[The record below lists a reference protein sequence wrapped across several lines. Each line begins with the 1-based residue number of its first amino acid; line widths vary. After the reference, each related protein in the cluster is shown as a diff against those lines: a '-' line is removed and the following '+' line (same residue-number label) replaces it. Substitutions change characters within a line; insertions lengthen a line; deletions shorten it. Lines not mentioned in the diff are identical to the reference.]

1 MCFESESDK
10 LDLSQFGSVY
20 AKIYNHYA
28 QTLLVNKSDVIAVA
42 GPAGVG
48 KTTWLR
54 QHFLQERPLYFCPG
68 VQPVPIDLT
77 YVKAEFPTVEVL
89 TNGQESQLFAAVGS
103 SPILIEIGFQL
114 DLGMITPLLDA
125 LAAERVAIVPSKSER
140 TVWHD
145 WAQRVEVGVN
155 LPAIA
160 MPPQTGIADQAQ
172 LWRAALTGR
181 VFELASLE
189 MFWFELTAGAYGQVD
204 RVKGIFDLSDGL
216 QSHFDFVQ
224 GVPNRF
230 TQVPVA
236 RWLQG
241 RPQRFSGIEVVGHGL
256 ELEAIARTLHDCCLN
271 DQAIA
276 HYQAQLL
283 DSVHLAGTKLA
294 ANIPPESLSS
304 SLFAN

>member
-1 MCFESESDK
+1 
-10 LDLSQFGSVY
+10 
-20 AKIYNHYA
+20 
-28 QTLLVNKSDVIAVA
+28 LLVNKPDVIAVA

-54 QHFLQERPLYFCPG
+54 QQFLQERPLYFCPG

-77 YVKAEFPTVEVL
+77 CVKAEFPAVEVL

-103 SPILIEIGFQL
+103 STILIEIGFQL
-114 DLGMITPLLDA
+114 DLAMVTPLLDA
-125 LAAERVAIVPSKSER
+125 LAAERVAILPSQAER
-140 TVWHD
+140 TAWHD
-145 WAQRVEVGVN
+145 WAQRVEVGVD
-155 LPAIA
+155 LPAIPLWGGFA
-160 MPPQTGIADQAQ
+160 NADQAQ

-224 GVPNRF
+224 GLPSRSS
-230 TQVPVA
+230 QVPVP

-241 RPQRFSGIEVVGHGL
+241 RPQRFSGIEVVGHAL

-283 DSVHLAGTKLA
+283 TSLNLAGRQSA
-294 ANIPPESLSS
+294 ANSRSEQPSS
-304 SLFAN
+304 FPFAN